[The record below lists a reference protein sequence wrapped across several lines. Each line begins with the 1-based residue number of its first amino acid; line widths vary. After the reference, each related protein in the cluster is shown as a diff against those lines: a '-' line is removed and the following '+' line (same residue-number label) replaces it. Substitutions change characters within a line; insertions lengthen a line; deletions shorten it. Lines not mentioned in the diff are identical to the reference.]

1 MRALVAL
8 TIFMGVLI
16 VAGLAV
22 IVVTIVHRVSAPKP
36 ELAAVT
42 AAAGAP
48 GHATVAL
55 PPGAAILN
63 VTGVGDRLVL
73 HVATPQGGDALITL
87 DPATGAVI
95 ETIDLVPQALPE
107 VK

>member
-22 IVVTIVHRVSAPKP
+22 IIVTIVHRVSAPKP
-36 ELAAVT
+36 EMAAVT

-55 PPGAAILN
+55 PPGAGVLN
-63 VTGVGDRLVL
+63 MTGVGDKLVL
-73 HVATPQGGDALITL
+73 HIATPQGGDELITL

-95 ETIDLVPQALPE
+95 ETIDLVPQAPPDS
-107 VK
+107 K